1 MILMKYILFDLDG
14 TLTDPKEGITKSVQ
28 YALKKFGIEEE
39 CDNLTKFI
47 GPPLDISFKEFYGF
61 DSEESKLAL
70 KYYRERY
77 SEIGLFENK
86 IISGIPEVLDQLKK
100 SGKIL
105 LVATSKP
112 TIFSIKICDKFNLSQ
127 YFHKILGS
135 ELNGERSNKWE
146 VINELIKEYNC
157 SLDDAIM
164 IGDRKHDIIGAKKC
178 GISSIGVQFGYAE
191 KGELAEAG
199 ADYIVNRPEE
209 LLNIIL

>member
-1 MILMKYILFDLDG
+1 M
-14 TLTDPKEGITKSVQ
+14 
-28 YALKKFGIEEE
+28 
-39 CDNLTKFI
+39 
-47 GPPLDISFKEFYGF
+47 
-61 DSEESKLAL
+61 
-70 KYYRERY
+70 
-77 SEIGLFENK
+77 
-86 IISGIPEVLDQLKK
+86 LDQLKK